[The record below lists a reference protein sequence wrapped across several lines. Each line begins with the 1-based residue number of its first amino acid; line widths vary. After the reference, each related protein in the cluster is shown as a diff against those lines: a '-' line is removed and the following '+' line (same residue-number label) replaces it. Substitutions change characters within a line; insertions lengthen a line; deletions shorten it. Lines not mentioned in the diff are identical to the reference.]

1 MKEEYTLDELKKR
14 VDALKDYATKLSLE
28 LNVGLSIEV
37 ETEVENGCVGVNYR
51 SVKGSSRINI
61 MD

>member
-14 VDALKDYATKLSLE
+14 VDSLKDYATNLSSE

-37 ETEVENGCVGVNYR
+37 ETEIELEEWGKKT
-51 SVKGSSRINI
+51 KGFSRINI